1 MILKKKEFFLLIF
14 IFFNI
19 FYIAPCYSLSSRDD
33 LFKNALDLS
42 SGGKF
47 NLALQEW
54 NQYLDSFPDD
64 AAGLSNRGNVR
75 LVIGD
80 VKGSIDDQNK
90 AISLN
95 PSEIDPYINR
105 GIAEEA
111 LDLWSQ
117 AKRDYM
123 FVNSQD
129 SKNFSA
135 LYNLAN
141 VEGSISNWEK
151 ARDLFSKAA
160 LYNPGFAMARSS
172 LALADFQLGNIDESE
187 KELKNLIIKDKKLK
201 NDLIS
206 KATYEFEC
214 SERNACDVE
223 LLMVGAFSPLEGFMD
238 ENNYK
243 SVIKNNRDTSG
254 LLFGLPI
261 VFDSNNKEVKAGETI
276 LLTYKSQKI
285 N

>member
-1 MILKKKEFFLLIF
+1 MKTFNTVKVCFLLIF
-14 IFFNI
+14 VFVNFY
-19 FYIAPCYSLSSRDD
+19 YIAPCYSLSAREN

-54 NQYLDSFPDD
+54 NRYLDSYPDD

-80 VKGSIDDQNK
+80 PEGSIDDQNK

-111 LDLWSQ
+111 LGLWSQ
-117 AKRDYM
+117 AKKDYM
-123 FVNSQD
+123 FVISQD

-141 VEGSISNWEK
+141 VEGSTSHWDK
-151 ARDLFSKAA
+151 A
-160 LYNPGFAMARSS
+160 
-172 LALADFQLGNIDESE
+172 
-187 KELKNLIIKDKKLK
+187 
-201 NDLIS
+201 
-206 KATYEFEC
+206 
-214 SERNACDVE
+214 
-223 LLMVGAFSPLEGFMD
+223 
-238 ENNYK
+238 
-243 SVIKNNRDTSG
+243 
-254 LLFGLPI
+254 
-261 VFDSNNKEVKAGETI
+261 
-276 LLTYKSQKI
+276 
-285 N
+285 